1 MLDGQKNTPLQCALK
16 AKDDLLK
23 NECDRQGE
31 YKGHNTNTPM

>member
-23 NECDRQGE
+23 NEYDSQGN
-31 YKGHNTNTPM
+31 YNGHYTDTPM